1 LEVDLKKDW
10 FHVSYDSERLTTDRM
25 LESMRMQGFQGEI
38 VKNASASPSTSIPG
52 KLRRDLTRLPE
63 DLRKEVQKA
72 KQEGKPLLLAIHG
85 PG

>member
-1 LEVDLKKDW
+1 LEVDLKKDL
-10 FHVSYDSERLTTDRM
+10 FHISYDPERVTTDRM
-25 LESMRMQGFQGEI
+25 LETICKRGFQGEI
-38 VKNASASPSTSIPG
+38 VKDASASPATPG

-72 KQEGKPLLLAIHG
+72 KQEGKPLLLAFHG